1 MSSLRRGGPSSTI
14 DRNNRLT
21 RHGWTFQRAG
31 SSGAQ
36 VHLWSFNAGQPG
48 KPRRQ
53 RTDRD
58 GAARLLV
65 YDVHVHVGVDLR
77 VPVEAFALDSQ
88 MGRLLSG
95 LQLAE
100 TMPTYVESHRP
111 CCAREY
117 GEARKLLTGRPAM
130 VLDGLANVAKLACSH
145 AGCLIIISSLSG
157 SCAAREC
164 ASCSC
169 SGRREVGSR
178 RTLAG

>member
-1 MSSLRRGGPSSTI
+1 LLGRVRDDVPEVVDVLVAAGRTLI
-14 DRNNRLT
+14 DRNNRLM

-100 TMPTYVESHRP
+100 TMPT
-111 CCAREY
+111 
-117 GEARKLLTGRPAM
+117 
-130 VLDGLANVAKLACSH
+130 
-145 AGCLIIISSLSG
+145 
-157 SCAAREC
+157 
-164 ASCSC
+164 
-169 SGRREVGSR
+169 
-178 RTLAG
+178 